1 MRIFESSIDTLE
13 QFKQIL
19 QELPSDCYAAPCE
32 VLSNASIGQHT
43 RHVIE
48 LYLCLLNGYGCS
60 EVSYDKRERDK
71 RIENDATFAI
81 GQLQYIQ
88 DELERPNKE
97 VQMGY
102 ELQGEE
108 NFLPSNYYREVMYNL
123 EHAIHH
129 HALIKIGIQ
138 YFTPMELPE
147 SFGVA
152 PSTMQYRKE
161 CAQ

>member
-1 MRIFESSIDTLE
+1 MKIFDASIDTLE
-13 QFKQIL
+13 QFKLIL
-19 QELPSDCYAAPCE
+19 DQLPEDCYAVPCE
-32 VLSNASIGQHT
+32 VLSNATIGQHT

-48 LYLCLLNGYGCS
+48 LYLCLLHGYECA
-60 EVSYDKRERDK
+60 EISYDKRERNQK
-71 RIENDATFAI
+71 IENEISFAI
-81 GQLQYIQ
+81 AQLQYIQ
-88 DELERPNKE
+88 DGLEKPNKE
-97 VQMGY
+97 VRMGY
-102 ELQGEE
+102 ELNGEE

-138 YFTPMELPE
+138 HFTEIKLPE

-152 PSTMQYRKE
+152 PSTMQYRKV